1 MSRHMERL
9 AVHRT
14 AGEGCLTEVVIFSKH
29 IVTMNR
35 AHRAAGLVV
44 SMNRTEGRLTER
56 RTEDRLTEAARIR
69 TQALAQPPRR
79 TTRNATP
86 GEGGSELLISRAQCR
101 DDQRNAGLFSPARF
115 PSRARCFRLGA
126 QRRGEPAGTIHRN
139 LSRAISAAQRKTV
152 TQSLPPT

>member
-1 MSRHMERL
+1 MSQNRYFCIFDYALGRRKTHPTTALASMSRHMERL

-69 TQALAQPPRR
+69 T
-79 TTRNATP
+79 
-86 GEGGSELLISRAQCR
+86 
-101 DDQRNAGLFSPARF
+101 
-115 PSRARCFRLGA
+115 
-126 QRRGEPAGTIHRN
+126 
-139 LSRAISAAQRKTV
+139 
-152 TQSLPPT
+152 